1 MSVGA
6 ESVGKTKTRAI
17 LKLITV
23 KEVVQG
29 TNQNSKKKQVKNCK
43 WGNVTDQIAKFCV
56 AQIF

>member
-17 LKLITV
+17 LKEV

>member
-17 LKLITV
+17 LKEV

-29 TNQNSKKKQVKNCK
+29 THQNSKKKQVKNCK